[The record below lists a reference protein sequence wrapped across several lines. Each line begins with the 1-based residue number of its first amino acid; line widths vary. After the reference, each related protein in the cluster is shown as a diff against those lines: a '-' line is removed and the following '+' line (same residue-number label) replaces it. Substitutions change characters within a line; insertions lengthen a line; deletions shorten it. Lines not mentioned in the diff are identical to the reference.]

1 MDRSGYP
8 GLISGDVDEVRTCW
22 REGLRMGGQPLCPY
36 CALSPCCPTGPWPH
50 AFQGGPVNT
59 NGGSPKLYG
68 QFRGQVEG
76 QDLKETDSA
85 KVLRQNRGIG
95 TLVPLLR
102 AGLPTVFPLFSHV
115 RLAHPNG
122 PLAKPERGEARRWR
136 GRALE
141 SAAPPPCPESLGQ
154 GWGAR
159 GDLQHHQPHS
169 ARALL
174 YY

>member
-1 MDRSGYP
+1 M
-8 GLISGDVDEVRTCW
+8 
-22 REGLRMGGQPLCPY
+22 
-36 CALSPCCPTGPWPH
+36 
-50 AFQGGPVNT
+50 
-59 NGGSPKLYG
+59 YG